1 MKNRLYDK
9 TLKLS
14 ACLLMACTPASVFAD
29 DFDDFVKSMQ
39 KDFDDFKKENAT
51 EFEDFRKQINK
62 EMLDFMKNPW
72 VEMRP
77 EKPKPKPIEPRPV
90 VIDYDEKSEKEK
102 EKTAPPKPEPKP
114 IKQTVIPPKPKPQ
127 PQPVVPIKEEKAP
140 VVRTQTVRMYGTDFT
155 LPKIDMPALSVSGS
169 LSDNVIRQNLE
180 KLMNVN
186 SDGLL
191 KACLDARS
199 KYDLCDWAYIKLLD
213 KVSETY
219 YGKNSNASRLMW
231 AFLMQ
236 QSGYSIRYG
245 YEGSAFYPM
254 YECDDVIYDHK
265 YFLIDG
271 RMFYLKEPNN
281 SSLYISNFKYPGEQA
296 VTMAINKVP
305 AFAVQKAPAREITVH
320 SYPSLKLSVSTNKNL
335 IDFYNDFPQST
346 LGVDPYAKWALFG
359 NVPATP
365 QLRAIYPA
373 LRQAIAGK
381 NQHDAASILL
391 KVAQTF
397 PYGYDDE
404 IWGGDRAFFPD
415 ESWFYPKSDC
425 EDHAIHFSRLV
436 RDLMGLD
443 VALVYYPGHLS
454 AAVAFTDNSVKGEYV
469 IHNGRPY
476 TFCDAT
482 YFYAPVGKPAPSNDS
497 SSAILIDLKR

>member
-1 MKNRLYDK
+1 MIKRLYANA
-9 TLKLS
+9 LKLS
-14 ACLLMACTPASVFAD
+14 ACLLMACTPASLVAD

-39 KDFDDFKKENAT
+39 KDFDDFKKENKK
-51 EFEDFRKQINK
+51 EFEDFRQQINK
-62 EMLDFMKNPW
+62 EMLEFMKNPW
-72 VEMRP
+72 VEMKP
-77 EKPKPKPIEPRPV
+77 EKPKPKPVEPRPV
-90 VIDYDEKSEKEK
+90 VIDYDDKKEQEKD
-102 EKTAPPKPEPKP
+102 KTTPPKPEPKP

-127 PQPVVPIKEEKAP
+127 PQPVSPVKNDKEP
-140 VVRTQTVRMYGTDFT
+140 LRTQTVRMYGTDFT
-155 LPKIDMPALSVSGS
+155 MSKIDLPPLSLNGALN
-169 LSDNVIRQNLE
+169 DNVIRKNLE
-180 KLMNVN
+180 KLMGT
-186 SDGLL
+186 DTDALL
-191 KACLDARS
+191 KSCLDARS
-199 KYDLCDWAYIKLLD
+199 KYNLCDWAYIKLLD
-213 KVSETY
+213 KVGETY
-219 YGKNSNASRLMW
+219 YGKNSNAARLLW
-231 AFLMQ
+231 AYLMQ

-245 YEGSAFYPM
+245 YEGSEFFPM
-254 YECDDVIYDHK
+254 FESDDVIYDHK

-271 RMFYLKEPNN
+271 QMFYAMGNT
-281 SSLYISNFKYPGEQA
+281 SGSLYISNFKYPGEQA
-296 VTMAINKVP
+296 VTMAINSVP
-305 AFAVQKAPAREITVH
+305 AFAEQKAPAREITVH

-346 LGVDPYAKWALFG
+346 LGVDPYAKWALYG

-365 QLRAIYPA
+365 QLRAIYPT

-404 IWGGDRAFFPD
+404 IWGGDRPFFPD

-425 EDHAIHFSRLV
+425 EDHAIHFSRMV

-469 IHNGRPY
+469 IHNGRAY

-482 YFYAPVGKPAPSNDS
+482 YFYAPVGQSAPSNDN